1 MNLQMFD
8 LPAHQRRR
16 KAPKVASLVALSIA
30 LSVATIICVYS
41 PSLLYN
47 PGNVPQA
54 VPSSD
59 SPRESIRRPE
69 KDDEPEAA
77 NSPEIEPSEPPSSI
91 KSDLIVAQ
99 TTLDRNNSERRSAPS
114 PSPSQGDEN
123 EGRTRIPIQ
132 RSPEQTKRVS
142 PVPNPAGGIDHS
154 KLGDKESCDLFT
166 GEWVPNPEAPYYTNS
181 TCYGIYDHQNCMK
194 YGRPDTNFL
203 KWRWKPDG
211 CELPIF
217 DPHQF
222 LEVVRGKSIAFV
234 GDSLARNHM
243 LSLMCLLSRVLYPLD
258 VSTANDENRRWVY
271 REYNFNVSMFWA
283 PYLVRSE
290 RTDPND
296 ITRPFNLY
304 LDEFD
309 DGWTTKVQAYD
320 YIIISAG
327 QWFFRPTNF
336 YENRTL
342 IGCLACKQDNVTQ
355 FTMNFSYER
364 AFRTAFRAIISLAN
378 FKGVTILRTIAPS
391 HFEGGVW
398 DQGGDCVR
406 TRPFN
411 RNETVLADYNS
422 ELHKIQLKE
431 LRIAQEEGSKWGLR
445 FRLFDVTQA
454 MSLRPDGH
462 PSKYGHWPT
471 EKVTNDCEH
480 WCLPGPIDAWNDFL
494 QELIKREET
503 KKSSYRYT

>member
-1 MNLQMFD
+1 
-8 LPAHQRRR
+8 
-16 KAPKVASLVALSIA
+16 
-30 LSVATIICVYS
+30 
-41 PSLLYN
+41 
-47 PGNVPQA
+47 
-54 VPSSD
+54 
-59 SPRESIRRPE
+59 
-69 KDDEPEAA
+69 
-77 NSPEIEPSEPPSSI
+77 
-91 KSDLIVAQ
+91 
-99 TTLDRNNSERRSAPS
+99 
-114 PSPSQGDEN
+114 
-123 EGRTRIPIQ
+123 
-132 RSPEQTKRVS
+132 
-142 PVPNPAGGIDHS
+142 
-154 KLGDKESCDLFT
+154 
-166 GEWVPNPEAPYYTNS
+166 
-181 TCYGIYDHQNCMK
+181 MK

-258 VSTANDENRRWVY
+258 VSTANDENRRWAY
-271 REYNFNVSMFWA
+271 REYTFNVSMFWA

-290 RTDPND
+290 RTDPNN

-342 IGCLACKQDNVTQ
+342 VGCLACKQDNVTQ

-471 EKVTNDCEH
+471 EKVTNDCVH

>member
-1 MNLQMFD
+1 MYFQ
-8 LPAHQRRR
+8 
-16 KAPKVASLVALSIA
+16 
-30 LSVATIICVYS
+30 
-41 PSLLYN
+41 
-47 PGNVPQA
+47 
-54 VPSSD
+54 
-59 SPRESIRRPE
+59 
-69 KDDEPEAA
+69 
-77 NSPEIEPSEPPSSI
+77 
-91 KSDLIVAQ
+91 
-99 TTLDRNNSERRSAPS
+99 
-114 PSPSQGDEN
+114 
-123 EGRTRIPIQ
+123 
-132 RSPEQTKRVS
+132 
-142 PVPNPAGGIDHS
+142 
-154 KLGDKESCDLFT
+154 
-166 GEWVPNPEAPYYTNS
+166 
-181 TCYGIYDHQNCMK
+181 
-194 YGRPDTNFL
+194 
-203 KWRWKPDG
+203 
-211 CELPIF
+211 
-217 DPHQF
+217 
-222 LEVVRGKSIAFV
+222 
-234 GDSLARNHM
+234 
-243 LSLMCLLSRVLYPLD
+243 VLYPLD

-471 EKVTNDCEH
+471 EKVTNDCVH